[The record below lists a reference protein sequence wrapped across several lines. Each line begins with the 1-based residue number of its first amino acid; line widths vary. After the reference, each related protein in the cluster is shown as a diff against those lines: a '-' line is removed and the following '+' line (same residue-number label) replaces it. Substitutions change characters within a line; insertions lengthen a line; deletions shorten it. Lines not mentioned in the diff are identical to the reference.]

1 MQSRDHRPENVD
13 RAYGAMMSDTS
24 AISRRMKS
32 PWAPARYCLA
42 SGAARTWRQA
52 AGNCASVGP
61 SRGFGGSFGGL
72 GGVPES
78 LNPKAKALAVE
89 PFPSHG
95 APGTLAASAPG

>member
-24 AISRRMKS
+24 AISGRMKS
-32 PWAPARYCLA
+32 PRAPARYCLA

-72 GGVPES
+72 GWLTES
-78 LNPKAKALAVE
+78 LNQKARSPALQ
-89 PFPSHG
+89 PSPSDG
-95 APGTLAASAPG
+95 AGWLSHAPLPE